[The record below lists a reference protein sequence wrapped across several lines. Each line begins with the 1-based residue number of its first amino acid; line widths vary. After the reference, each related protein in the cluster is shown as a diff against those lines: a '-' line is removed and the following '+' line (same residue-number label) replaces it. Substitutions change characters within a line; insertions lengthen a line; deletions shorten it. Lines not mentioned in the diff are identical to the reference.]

1 MTHVSLLRLR
11 CRITAALR
19 DADRGNDVSLLDP
32 GECDTHQRFLIAED
46 RRDYAAA
53 HALLRRT
60 LTSLEPG
67 HSPEA
72 WTFARTA
79 HGKPYLSVADRKG
92 PPLRF
97 SLTHTRG
104 CVACAVSRAADIGI
118 DAESRSHIN
127 DLGRLI
133 EGVCSPEEQAQVLAA
148 PVATQVPLFLDLWAL
163 KEAYL
168 KARGTGL
175 DASLANIAF
184 DLSRAAMILPA
195 FTTEGARAWWFGLF
209 RPSPESRVA
218 LAIAPDQ
225 GAELMLDAG
234 ILGPHGEAMPIEP
247 VRASAPHRLAATTT
261 SPP

>member
-1 MTHVSLLRLR
+1 M
-11 CRITAALR
+11 TAALT
-19 DADRGNDVSLLDP
+19 DADGGNDVSLLDP
-32 GECDTHQRFLIAED
+32 GECDTHKRFRVAED

-67 HSPEA
+67 RSPEA
-72 WTFARTA
+72 WSFARTA
-79 HGKPYLSVADRKG
+79 HGKPYLFVADNTG

-118 DAESRSHIN
+118 DAESRSQIN

-133 EGVCSPEEQAQVLAA
+133 EGVCSPAERAQVLAA
-148 PVATQVPLFLDLWAL
+148 PAAAQIPLFLDLWAL

-175 DASLANIAF
+175 DASLAKIAF
-184 DLSRAAMILPA
+184 DLGRAAMIRPA
-195 FTTEGARAWWFGLF
+195 FTAEGARAWWFGLF
-209 RPSPESRVA
+209 RPSPESRIA
-218 LAIAPDQ
+218 LAIAPDR

-234 ILGPHGEAMPIEP
+234 IVGPQGEATPIEP
-247 VRASAPHRLAATTT
+247 VRASAPLRLTATTT